1 MRGARFASTNRFL
14 KANRRYEL
22 AMSRRSSERLAT
34 DALARRVLLP
44 SNVVRSQRIKKEST
58 MTNTFKRF
66 WNEQDGAIVS
76 AEIMLIA
83 TILVIGVIVGLKSV
97 RDSVVTELADVAQA
111 FANINQSYSYS
122 GVCGHAAFSA
132 GANFSDQTD
141 FCDTFANNFGGQNSK
156 CVNVADAAFGE
167 GWN

>member
-1 MRGARFASTNRFL
+1 MNYTLNRL
-14 KANRRYEL
+14 
-22 AMSRRSSERLAT
+22 
-34 DALARRVLLP
+34 
-44 SNVVRSQRIKKEST
+44 
-58 MTNTFKRF
+58 

-76 AEIMLIA
+76 AELMLIA

-111 FANINQSYSYS
+111 FANINQSFSFS
-122 GVCGHAAFSA
+122 GTCGHAAFTGGSSF
-132 GANFSDQTD
+132 GDQLD
-141 FCDTFANNFGGQNSK
+141 FCDSFANWNVQNSK